1 MKLIVVNEEINFDVD
16 IFLDA
21 VNKEGVCL
29 ACGYGGGTEIRE
41 SNLW

>member
-1 MKLIVVNEEINFDVD
+1 MILIVVDEENYSDVE
-16 IFLDA
+16 IFSDA

-41 SNLW
+41 SNL

>member
-1 MKLIVVNEEINFDVD
+1 MILIVVNEENYSDAE
-16 IFLDA
+16 IFSDA

-41 SNLW
+41 SNL

>member
-1 MKLIVVNEEINFDVD
+1 MKLIVVNEEIYFDVD

-29 ACGYGGGTEIRE
+29 VCGYGGGIEIRE
-41 SNLW
+41 FNL

>member
-1 MKLIVVNEEINFDVD
+1 MIMIVVNEENYSDVE
-16 IFLDA
+16 IFSDA

-41 SNLW
+41 SNL

>member
-1 MKLIVVNEEINFDVD
+1 MILIVVNEENYFDVE

-29 ACGYGGGTEIRE
+29 VCGYGGGIEIRE
-41 SNLW
+41 FNL